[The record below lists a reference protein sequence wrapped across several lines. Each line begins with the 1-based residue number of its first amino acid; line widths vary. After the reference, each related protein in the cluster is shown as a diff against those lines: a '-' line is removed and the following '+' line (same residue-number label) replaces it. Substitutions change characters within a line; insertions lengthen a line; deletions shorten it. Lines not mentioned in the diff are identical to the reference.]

1 VAKPVSPMCPICRKS
16 QRLVGDSITAA
27 ASTTILE
34 DDEDEDE
41 TAVALQNI
49 QNREQEH
56 PHDINEVPIQSHAL
70 EEPVFMR
77 SDLSGQCAD

>member
-1 VAKPVSPMCPICRKS
+1 MCPIGPICRKS

-34 DDEDEDE
+34 DEDDDEDE

-70 EEPVFMR
+70 EKPVFMR
-77 SDLSGQCAD
+77 RDLSGQCAD

>member
-1 VAKPVSPMCPICRKS
+1 VAKPISPMCPICRKS

-34 DDEDEDE
+34 NEDE

-70 EEPVFMR
+70 EKPVFMR
-77 SDLSGQCAD
+77 RDLSGQCAD